1 MLKIEEGKRYVT
13 RSGDVTTPMELN
25 ASQTEPWNFWYA
37 ICDGPDFWC
46 EDGRYLETGGESP
59 YDLISEY
66 KEPVSVESP
75 IDDEILTQTTR
86 PLEMLQPQKSVRVA
100 QFDAEIATVT
110 QRRGAVYGH
119 PRVDFD
125 RAARLKAVVAECA
138 DPVARHAL
146 EMIAVKMARLI
157 TTPDHLD
164 SWVDIAGY
172 ARTGVM
178 GTDPAA

>member
-1 MLKIEEGKRYVT
+1 MLKIEEGKRYVD
-13 RSGDVTTPMELN
+13 RDGAIRGPMRPTPQNSEYRHSHPWTDGEL
-25 ASQTEPWNFWYA
+25 TWRR
-37 ICDGPDFWC
+37 
-46 EDGRYLETGGESP
+46 DGRYLMWIDEVDG
-59 YDLISEY
+59 YDLISEC
-66 KEPVSVESP
+66 KEPVAVESP
-75 IDDEILTQTTR
+75 IDDEILTQTTC